1 MDERPRLTWVPARPK
16 RLIWPRLA
24 EAQGSLEHDLRWRG
38 PPAGPGLSQMVLHMG
53 AYFWLTAS
61 VCSKSESASSSS
73 PALNFSSPSEKK
85 DDATRRAS

>member
-1 MDERPRLTWVPARPK
+1 MDENTQVDLGASRPK
-16 RLIWPRLA
+16 RLVWPRLA

-38 PPAGPGLSQMVLHMG
+38 PPAGPGLSQMVFHMG